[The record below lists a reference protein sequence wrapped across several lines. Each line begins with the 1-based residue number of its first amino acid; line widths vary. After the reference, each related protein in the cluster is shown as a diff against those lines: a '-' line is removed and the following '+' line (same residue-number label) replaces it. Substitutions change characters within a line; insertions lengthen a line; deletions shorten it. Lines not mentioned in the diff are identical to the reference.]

1 MDVVALVKDEFAF
14 LIILKFDSMCFV
26 ILSLHHATSHYF
38 EIRPL
43 HYHVFKQK
51 KRDNEICTLFN
62 RPYDSKAILQS
73 YQQARTSKL
82 LI

>member
-51 KRDNEICTLFN
+51 QRDNEIGNFCFN
-62 RPYDSKAILQS
+62 HMILKQCCNHTKKQGRPSF
-73 YQQARTSKL
+73 
-82 LI
+82 